1 MAGRRNRVGYLTN
14 YGGYSEGDDC
24 GVCPRAIGL
33 LVLLPGI
40 CGVGDTGI
48 LYFGCLMLG
57 GGDCGGGCRMIGVF
71 AE

>member
-1 MAGRRNRVGYLTN
+1 MAGRRNWVGYLTN
-14 YGGYSEGDDC
+14 YGGDSEGVDF
-24 GVCPRAIGL
+24 GVCLGAICSLAL
-33 LVLLPGI
+33 LLGI

-48 LYFGCLMLG
+48 LYFGCLMIG